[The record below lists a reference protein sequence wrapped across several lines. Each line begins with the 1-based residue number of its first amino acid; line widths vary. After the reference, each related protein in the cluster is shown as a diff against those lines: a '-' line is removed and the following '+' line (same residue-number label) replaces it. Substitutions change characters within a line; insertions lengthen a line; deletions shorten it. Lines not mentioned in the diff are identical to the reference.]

1 MVFERSED
9 MSKDVVDGILVF
21 LSLVIPLMGVFFF
34 CLTDRFVDKK
44 RKRIYIGLVLLVL
57 LLIFQNYLEYYLI
70 EYVTQITARTFVS
83 VLGYSIRPAII
94 ALFIFLVSPNKRHIP
109 VNLLVGINFLVY
121 TTAFYSKL
129 SISFTEDNHFYG
141 GPLRYTCLIISIILL
156 IYNIVEVV
164 LEFKKEN
171 KKTLLIPII
180 LTLLVV
186 SGILLDIFGYY
197 AITHRVDYIT
207 IMIVSATVFYYIW
220 LHILFVYKHEADLLA
235 QQKIQIALSQIKPHF
250 IYNTLNA
257 IQDIDGMPEVAQNAI
272 VDFSKYL
279 RENLD
284 FLTASNLIPF
294 EKELEHVKKYVNL
307 EKLRFGEKINIIFD
321 INVSDFLIPS
331 LSLQMIVE
339 NAIKHGIT
347 KKYEGG
353 TVSIKTYEKDN
364 KYFIIVEDDGIGFD
378 TNKVIGKNHLG
389 FQNSNER
396 LRHFVN
402 GSLVIESE
410 IGKGTK
416 VTVVIPKVKEIK
428 DESNYS

>member
-1 MVFERSED
+1 MSED
-9 MSKDVVDGILVF
+9 VINGIIIF
-21 LSLVIPLMGVFFF
+21 LSLVIPLAGVFFF

-44 RKRIYIGLVLLVL
+44 RKKIYMLLVIL
-57 LLIFQNYLEYYLI
+57 VITLIFQNYIEYYLI
-70 EYVTQITARTFVS
+70 EYVIQVTARIFVS

-109 VNLLVGINFLVY
+109 ANLLVGLNFLIY

-129 SISFTEDNHFYG
+129 SINFTPDNHFYG
-141 GPLRYTCLIISIILL
+141 GPLRYSCLIISAILL
-156 IYNIVEVV
+156 IYNIVEIVF
-164 LEFKKEN
+164 EFRKEK
-171 KKTLLIPII
+171 KKTLFIPMILTVLVVIGII
-180 LTLLVV
+180 LDIV
-186 SGILLDIFGYY
+186 SYY
-197 AITHRVDYIT
+197 PITHRVDYVT
-207 IMIVSATVFYYIW
+207 IMIVSSTVFYYIW
-220 LHILFVYKHEADLLA
+220 LHIQFVYRHEKDLLA

-257 IQDIDGMPEVAQNAI
+257 IQDIDGMPEVAQSAI

-307 EKLRFGEKINIIFD
+307 EKLRFGEKINVIFD

-353 TVSIKTYEKDN
+353 TVNIKTYEKDS
-364 KYFIIVEDDGIGFD
+364 KYFIIVEDDGVGFD
-378 TNKVIGKNHLG
+378 TNKVIGENHLG
-389 FQNSNER
+389 FKNSNER
-396 LRHFVN
+396 LKHFVN

>member
-1 MVFERSED
+1 MSED
-9 MSKDVVDGILVF
+9 VINGIIIF
-21 LSLVIPLMGVFFF
+21 LSLVIPLAGVFFF

-44 RKRIYIGLVLLVL
+44 RKKIYMLLVIL
-57 LLIFQNYLEYYLI
+57 VITLIFQNYIEYYLI
-70 EYVTQITARTFVS
+70 EYVIQVTARTFVS

-109 VNLLVGINFLVY
+109 ANLLVGLIFLIY

-129 SISFTEDNHFYG
+129 SINFTPDNHFYG
-141 GPLRYTCLIISIILL
+141 GPLRYSCLIISAILL
-156 IYNIVEVV
+156 IYNIVEIVF
-164 LEFKKEN
+164 EFRKEK
-171 KKTLLIPII
+171 KKTLFIPMI

-186 SGILLDIFGYY
+186 IGIILDIVSYY
-197 AITHRVDYIT
+197 PITHRVDYVT
-207 IMIVSATVFYYIW
+207 IMIVSSTVFYYIW

-257 IQDIDGMPEVAQNAI
+257 IQDIDGMPEVAQSAI

-307 EKLRFGEKINIIFD
+307 EKLRFGEKINVIFD

-353 TVSIKTYEKDN
+353 TVNIKTYEKDS
-364 KYFIIVEDDGIGFD
+364 KYFIIVEDDGVGFD
-378 TNKVIGKNHLG
+378 TNKVIGENHLG
-389 FQNSNER
+389 FKNSNER
-396 LRHFVN
+396 LKHFVN
-402 GSLVIESE
+402 GGLVIESE

>member
-1 MVFERSED
+1 MSED
-9 MSKDVVDGILVF
+9 VINGIIIF
-21 LSLVIPLMGVFFF
+21 LSLVIPLAGVFFF

-44 RKRIYIGLVLLVL
+44 RKKIYMLLVIL
-57 LLIFQNYLEYYLI
+57 VITLIFQNYIEYYLI
-70 EYVTQITARTFVS
+70 EYVIQVTARTFVS

-109 VNLLVGINFLVY
+109 ANLLVGLNFLIY

-129 SISFTEDNHFYG
+129 SINFTPDNHFYG
-141 GPLRYTCLIISIILL
+141 GPLRYSCLIISAILL
-156 IYNIVEVV
+156 IYNIVEIVF
-164 LEFKKEN
+164 EFRKEK
-171 KKTLLIPII
+171 KKTLFIPMI

-186 SGILLDIFGYY
+186 IGIILDIVSYY
-197 AITHRVDYIT
+197 PITHRVDYVT
-207 IMIVSATVFYYIW
+207 IMIVSSTVFYYIW

-257 IQDIDGMPEVAQNAI
+257 IQDIDGMPEVAQSAI

-307 EKLRFGEKINIIFD
+307 EKLRFGEKINVIFD

-353 TVSIKTYEKDN
+353 TVNIKTYEKDS
-364 KYFIIVEDDGIGFD
+364 KYFIIVEDDGVGFD
-378 TNKVIGKNHLG
+378 TNKVIGENHLG
-389 FQNSNER
+389 FKNSNER
-396 LRHFVN
+396 LKHFVN
-402 GSLVIESE
+402 GGLVIESE

>member
-1 MVFERSED
+1 MPT
-9 MSKDVVDGILVF
+9 L
-21 LSLVIPLMGVFFF
+21 
-34 CLTDRFVDKK
+34 
-44 RKRIYIGLVLLVL
+44 
-57 LLIFQNYLEYYLI
+57 NN
-70 EYVTQITARTFVS
+70 
-83 VLGYSIRPAII
+83 II
-94 ALFIFLVSPNKRHIP
+94 ALFIFLVSPNKKHIP
-109 VNLLVGINFLVY
+109 VNLLVGVNFLIY
-121 TTAFYSKL
+121 TTAFYSRL

-156 IYNIVEVV
+156 IYNIVEVI

-171 KKTLLIPII
+171 KKTLLIPIL
-180 LTLLVV
+180 LTILVV
-186 SGILLDIFGYY
+186 VGILLDIFGYY

-257 IQDIDGMPEVAQNAI
+257 IQDIDGMPEVAQSAI

-307 EKLRFGEKINIIFD
+307 EKLRFGDKINIIFD
-321 INVSDFLIPS
+321 IGVSDFLIPS

-353 TVSIKTYEKDN
+353 SVKITSFEKDS
-364 KYFIIVEDDGIGFD
+364 KYFIIVEDDGVGFD
-378 TNKVIGKNHLG
+378 CNKVMGETHLG
-389 FQNSNER
+389 FKNSNER
-396 LRHFVN
+396 LKHFVN

-416 VTVVIPKVKEIK
+416 VTVVIPKAKEIK